1 MATLANPDG
10 LWSQAIRISEGQLYT
25 IILLPWPLFDTNLI
39 VILIDQPEIINNI
52 QNYNYTFTS
61 LQPYENMYMYIYMYM
76 YVYNTVNTFSLVYKY
91 VHVHVLYIV

>member
-1 MATLANPDG
+1 MYMYSMCGTF
-10 LWSQAIRISEGQLYT
+10 RFMYYT

-52 QNYNYTFTS
+52 KNYNYTFTS
-61 LQPYENMYMYIYMYM
+61 LQPYENMYIYM

-91 VHVHVLYIV
+91 MYVHVHVLYIV